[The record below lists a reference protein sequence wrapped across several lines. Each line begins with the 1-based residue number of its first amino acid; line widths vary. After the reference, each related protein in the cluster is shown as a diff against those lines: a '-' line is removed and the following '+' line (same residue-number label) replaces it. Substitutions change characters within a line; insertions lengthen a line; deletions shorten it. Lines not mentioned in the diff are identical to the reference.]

1 MRYAV
6 YSCEAFRERNEVMKN
21 TEINTKSRFG
31 INRLLALAVMVLVAA
46 FGLSA
51 QNSLPAPGS
60 GGSFNPAPIGGGGG
74 GWGGGM
80 GPGPGMIGNPGPPP
94 PAAWGSPWGPGW
106 SSSPTIVVNSPSWTN
121 QGTVNVV
128 ACGYGARGVW
138 RTIPLHVAYYYNG
151 VDYDVTVLNAW
162 NPWTGT
168 WDRGVNQPAYNTSY
182 FINGNTYDFYVP
194 LSTGTYY
201 FNL

>member
-1 MRYAV
+1 
-6 YSCEAFRERNEVMKN
+6 MKN
-21 TEINTKSRFG
+21 TFNKYFKAYRTT
-31 INRLLALAVMVLVAA
+31 RLLAVAMMAISAV

-60 GGSFNPAPIGGGGG
+60 GGSYNPAPSGGGFG
-74 GWGGGM
+74 GGGM
-80 GPGPGMIGNPGPPP
+80 GPGPGSMGNPGPPP
-94 PAAWGSPWGPGW
+94 QPAWGSPWGSGW

-121 QGTVNVV
+121 QGTTNVV
-128 ACGYGARGVW
+128 ACGYSAQGVW
-138 RTIPLHVAYYYNG
+138 RTIPLYVSYYYNG

-162 NPWTGT
+162 NPLTGR
-168 WDRGVNQPAYNTSY
+168 WDKGINMPAYNTSY
-182 FINGNTYDFYVP
+182 FINGNTYDFYTP